1 MNYAEIQSRKGL
13 YGWAPKLPYVLGME
27 CYGEIVAVGSKCNNR
42 KIGENVVIGTQ
53 FGTYAQYIVVD
64 EIQALPAIKDFSCE
78 QNAAFAVNYMTAWV
92 SLVNI
97 ARIKS
102 SDSVL
107 IQVAAGGVGTAAVQ
121 IAKAYGCRVFGTTS
135 CDKKIKLLEKLN
147 VDVPINYKKTDFTE
161 IVRSDRDGGGID
173 IILEVVGGDVFKKSI
188 NLLNPFGRIVVAGF
202 ASLDLNKWNPI
213 SWIKT
218 YRSIPRASVSKLG
231 ESSTGLMATHL
242 GYLIN
247 KPKLMTKLWLDL
259 TDFVRKHNIKPI
271 VGHTFHFNEIKK
283 AHELMESRN
292 SKGKIVIKV
301 ND

>member
-27 CYGEIVAVGSKCNNR
+27 CYGEIVAIGSKCINR

-53 FGTYAQYIVVD
+53 FGTYAEYIVVD
-64 EIQALPAIKDFSCE
+64 EIQALPAIKDFSSE

-135 CDKKIKLLEKLN
+135 CDKKIKLLGTWTKIVDSNKNFIKSLRFPTKRKNIIKAMCFYNPFIHSSVLFEKKIIMKLGGYPNDYVHASDYLLWCKIIRNYN
-147 VDVPINYKKTDFTE
+147 VENIDEELTIIRYH
-161 IVRSDRDGGGID
+161 SDRSTLRPDKISYVKNESNKIHIYALKNNELKLYLYIFGYFITFFRRFRFFSF
-173 IILEVVGGDVFKKSI
+173 IIEKII
-188 NLLNPFGRIVVAGF
+188 NL
-202 ASLDLNKWNPI
+202 SL
-213 SWIKT
+213 SF
-218 YRSIPRASVSKLG
+218 R
-231 ESSTGLMATHL
+231 
-242 GYLIN
+242 
-247 KPKLMTKLWLDL
+247 
-259 TDFVRKHNIKPI
+259 
-271 VGHTFHFNEIKK
+271 
-283 AHELMESRN
+283 RN
-292 SKGKIVIKV
+292 
-301 ND
+301 